1 MEERIKKQKTS
12 FFNLHLTS
20 NISIALVLFMVGLI
34 TWLLRSTTEFA
45 NQTKENMWI
54 TIMIDDSIS
63 QQNLERLDNYLQT
76 ADFVSSTKYIS
87 KDSALQDLVS
97 LLGEDPTVLL
107 GTNPVNATYDVKLK
121 QKYANANSIKDEVIP
136 KVKAFQGVTDVICE
150 YDIVKLVDSNIN
162 KLMWLLTST
171 VLVLL
176 FISVVLINNTIR
188 LTIYSKRFI
197 INTMKLVGA
206 KNSFIRAPFIKRS
219 LINAI
224 IGAIIGFL
232 LLMGIIWFIQAQ
244 MNGYTNF
251 REMFNPNVMI
261 PVGAVM
267 IVVSMVINL
276 FATMFAVNRYLR
288 MSTDKMYFV

>member
-1 MEERIKKQKTS
+1 MKEIEKKQKAS

-54 TIMIDDSIS
+54 TIMLDDSIS
-63 QQNLERLDNYLQT
+63 QQDLKRLDKYLQT
-76 ADFVSSTKYIS
+76 ADFVHSTKYIS
-87 KDSALQDLVS
+87 KDSALQDLIT
-97 LLGEDPTVLL
+97 LLGEDPTLLL

-121 QKYANANSIKDEVIP
+121 QSYANTNSIKNEVIP
-136 KVKAFQGVTDVICE
+136 KVKAFQGVSDVICE
-150 YDIVKLVDSNIN
+150 YDIVKSVDSNVN

-197 INTMKLVGA
+197 INTMRLVGA
-206 KNSFIRAPFIKRS
+206 KDSFILAPFVRRS
-219 LINAI
+219 MINAV
-224 IGAIIGFL
+224 IGAFIGFL
-232 LLMGIIWFIQAQ
+232 LLMGVIWFIQTQ
-244 MNGYTNF
+244 LNGYTNF
-251 REMFNPNVMI
+251 TDMFNPRVMI
-261 PVGAVM
+261 PVGVVM
-267 IVVSMVINL
+267 VTVSVVINL
-276 FATMFAVNRYLR
+276 LATMFAVNRYLR
-288 MSTDKMYFV
+288 MSTDRLYFV